1 MNPILEHVRD
11 HLVKFTLVPHVLG
24 DGEAMSVQVT
34 LTHMVA
40 TLVFQADMDP
50 PLLSVSARVP
60 VLVPTERH
68 AAVAEFFMRIN
79 LGLRVGRF
87 LLDYQDGEACLR
99 MEVEADVADLT
110 DQLISRYVLL
120 AMRLVDGYFPAL
132 MNVIYR
138 GTIPVQAVEQGEA
151 EYVAL
156 TKKAEGEEREA

>member
-11 HLVKFTLVPHVLG
+11 HLVKFTLIPHVVG
-24 DGEAMSVQVT
+24 DGEAMAVQVT
-34 LTHMVA
+34 LTHLVA

-60 VLVPTERH
+60 VLVPAERR

-79 LGLRVGRF
+79 QGLRVGRF
-87 LLDYQDGEACLR
+87 RMDYQDGEACCRL
-99 MEVEADVADLT
+99 EVDADLT
-110 DQLISRYVLL
+110 GLTDERISRYVLL

-138 GTIPVQAVEQGEA
+138 GTSPVQAVEQGEA
-151 EYVAL
+151 EFAAV
-156 TKKAEGEEREA
+156 TKKGQEEEREA